1 MKNQV
6 SNARTSSI
14 SLFSGIAKE
23 NHGKMMSLE
32 TQIKELEKRPTKT
45 KGEDEA
51 ILFEQKITPLRKD
64 LAKSSLIVIVFSTMA
79 VEAYIYDYAARHLG
93 DAYVK
98 DHLDKLDTL
107 SKWIVVPKLIT
118 GRELSRQQKWFEL
131 LKKLIKA
138 RNSIIHHKSSDAP
151 IFSTDIQQY
160 MKKRDINSELLY
172 EAARQSIALLNILAD
187 KIAEIDP
194 EETHWVNS
202 YLTQ

>member
-14 SLFSGIAKE
+14 SLFSGISKE
-23 NHGKMMSLE
+23 NYGKMISLE
-32 TQIKELEKRPTKT
+32 THIKELEKKPTKI

-51 ILFEQKITPLRKD
+51 LLFEQKITPFRND

-79 VEAYIYDYAARHLG
+79 VEAYMYDYAARYLG
-93 DAYVK
+93 DAFVK

-107 SKWIVVPKLIT
+107 SKWIIVPKLIT
-118 GRELSRQQKWFEL
+118 GRELPRQQKWFEL

-138 RNSIIHHKSSDAP
+138 RNSVIHHKSSDAP
-151 IFSTDIQQY
+151 IFSMDIQQY
-160 MKKRDINSELLY
+160 MKKRDANSELLD
-172 EAARQSIALLNILAD
+172 EAARQSTTLLNILAD

-194 EETHWVNS
+194 EETPWVNL
-202 YLTQ
+202 YLT

>member
-14 SLFSGIAKE
+14 HLFSEIVKE
-23 NHGKMMSLE
+23 NSEKMMFLE
-32 TQIKELEKRPTKT
+32 MCIKELEEKDIKI

-51 ILFEQKITPLRKD
+51 ILFEQKIVPLRKD
-64 LAKSSLIVIVFSTMA
+64 LAKSSLIIIVFSAMA

-93 DAYVK
+93 DVFVK

-107 SKWIVVPKLIT
+107 SKWIIVPKLIT
-118 GRELSRQQKWFEL
+118 GRELPRQQKWFEL

-151 IFSTDIQQY
+151 TFSTDMQQY
-160 MKKRDINSELLY
+160 IKKQEANSGLLD
-172 EAARQSIALLNILAD
+172 EAARQSAMLLNLLAD

-194 EETHWVNS
+194 QESVWVNA
-202 YLTQ
+202 YLT